1 LDPDRNL
8 SNASRT
14 KGKREEDRGAA
25 RPIQTASR
33 MPIAGPAVAVDSFWW
48 PGVELG
54 ESLDAALWQDFNLCS
69 ATFDAGSS
77 KTRYSGLNR
86 TRKFAHCER

>member
-1 LDPDRNL
+1 MLQGPTANVRKIEVPHRRFRQRAGCRL
-8 SNASRT
+8 PAQPWPWICFGGERS
-14 KGKREEDRGAA
+14 GPREE
-25 RPIQTASR
+25 S
-33 MPIAGPAVAVDSFWW
+33 
-48 PGVELG
+48 LG
-54 ESLDAALWQDFNLCS
+54 EYLDAALWQDFNLCR